1 MVTSVIF
8 AAGML
13 LSVAASP
20 AAAHGEEAH
29 GSKSVKAMPKEQT
42 AWGIAGDVDDIVQT
56 IEIRMADTMRFT
68 PDRLKVR
75 VGETVRFV
83 MFNEGK
89 LMHELVI
96 GTKQDLDEHAAL
108 MMKFPGMEH
117 DEPYMAH
124 VPPGETGEIVWTFNR
139 PGRFDFACLVAGHYQ
154 SGMRGT
160 IVVASK

>member
-13 LSVAASP
+13 LSVVASP

-29 GSKSVKAMPKEQT
+29 GGKSVKAMPKEQT
-42 AWGIAGDVDDIVQT
+42 AWGIAGDADDIVQT

-96 GTKQDLDEHAAL
+96 GTKPVLDRHAA
-108 MMKFPGMEH
+108 MMRKHPTMEH

-124 VPPGETGEIVWTFNR
+124 VAPGKHGEIVWKFNR
-139 PGRFDFACLVAGHYQ
+139 AGEFDFGCLIAGHYE
-154 SGMRGT
+154 SGMVGSIT
-160 IVVASK
+160 VVDR